1 MNETLKTLH
10 ERRSIRA
17 YRSEPLSEE
26 HLDAILQAGLMAP
39 SAKNQQSSVMVAVR
53 DPETVDLLRGLNA
66 QLLGLNKDV
75 YYGARTVVVVL
86 ADPTVSTELNAVYEG
101 SLVLGNLMNAAWSLG
116 VGSCWINRAR
126 EIFDMPVGKELLRK
140 WGLPEH
146 LIGVG
151 HCILGYPADG
161 GLDLPRKPGRIIRA

>member
-1 MNETLKTLH
+1 MNETLKTLR

-17 YRSEPLSEE
+17 YSPEPLREE
-26 HLDAILQAGLMAP
+26 HLEAILQAGVMAP
-39 SAKNQQSSVMVAVR
+39 SAKNQQSSVLVAVQ

-66 QLLGLNKDV
+66 QLLNIDKAV

-86 ADPTVSTELNAVYEG
+86 ADPTVSTELNAIYEG
-101 SLVLGNLMNAAWSLG
+101 SLVLGNMMNAAHSLG

-126 EIFDMPVGKELLRK
+126 DIFDMPVGKELLRK

-151 HCILGYPADG
+151 HCILGYPAGG
-161 GLDLPRKPGRIIRA
+161 GLDLPRKPGRIVRV